1 MQRETVIQVPDNLWP
16 VADFFMKDLGGEVDV
31 ANEGEMALLIRGF
44 LLLYF
49 TIALFAILAYKFGFA
64 KKLPPIKSLIIYV
77 LLFIG
82 IFFLT
87 LIFGLNLPLAESLFI
102 IAIVMGIYRLRLHQE
117 RKHDNSKKKAEQ

>member
-16 VADFFMKDLGGEVDV
+16 VADFFMKGLGGEVNV
-31 ANEGEMALLIRGF
+31 ADDGELAILIRGF
-44 LLLYF
+44 MLLYL
-49 TIALFAILAYKFGFA
+49 TTVIFAIMAYKFGFA
-64 KKLPPIKSLIIYV
+64 KKLPPLKSFIIYI

-102 IAIVMGIYRLRLHQE
+102 VAIIMGDLSFTSLSGTQKE
-117 RKHDNSKKKAEQ
+117 